1 MKIIAKAFVV
11 YFSIIL
17 LSGCNRVTNNTFS
30 INGTI
35 NGINNEMVYL
45 KKYTDTG
52 YVTIDSAKSVGSK
65 FQFNGYVKFPEMF
78 RIIPAGNIGYIPL
91 FVENSKIELYADTNN
106 FINVKIS
113 GSKSNE
119 LYNQLMAKID
129 SIGNLSK
136 PFYDSI
142 EIAKQNNNVSIIN
155 VFENKL
161 DQIDSMENN
170 CIINFVN
177 ENSTSNVSVYLMY
190 KYLSGQLDEIVL
202 TDLFGKLDTTLRSSS
217 YYKLFE
223 NQLQILRRT
232 GIGQQAID
240 FSLPDTN
247 GNEIKLSSLYGKY
260 LLIDFWASWCP
271 SCRQENPNVVRT
283 FKEFA
288 PKGFTVLGISL
299 DYNKNSW
306 LTAIEKDQ
314 LTWTHVSDLQGWNNK
329 AAKLYGIRSIPSNLL
344 INPKGIIVAKNI
356 RGKELEKKLNEL
368 LK

>member
-1 MKIIAKAFVV
+1 M
-11 YFSIIL
+11 
-17 LSGCNRVTNNTFS
+17 
-30 INGTI
+30 
-35 NGINNEMVYL
+35 
-45 KKYTDTG
+45 
-52 YVTIDSAKSVGSK
+52 
-65 FQFNGYVKFPEMF
+65 KFPEIF
-78 RIIPAGNIGYIPL
+78 RIVPAGNIGYLPL

-106 FINVKIS
+106 FNNVKIS

-129 SIGNLSK
+129 SIDNLSK

-142 EIAKQNNNVSIIN
+142 EIAKLNKNESLIKL
-155 VFENKL
+155 FENKL

-177 ENSTSNVSVYLMY
+177 ENSSSNVSVYLMY

-271 SCRQENPNVVRT
+271 SCRQENPNVVRI
-283 FKEFA
+283 FKEFSQ
-288 PKGFTVLGISL
+288 KGFTILGISL
-299 DYNKNSW
+299 DNNKNSW
-306 LTAIEKDQ
+306 LKAIEKDG
-314 LTWTHVSDLQGWNNK
+314 LTWTHISDLEGWNNK

-356 RGKELEKKLNEL
+356 RGTELEKKLKEL